1 MTLDLTRLSALAT
14 SLQKSK
20 PSIRNTSQWFD
31 FNNKGDE
38 TVIGIYDEI
47 GEYGVTASDFIQQLN
62 NIKTS
67 KLTVQI
73 ASNGGSVDQGLAIYA
88 ALASH
93 PAEVTTDV
101 ISHAYSAA
109 SYIAQAAS
117 PGKRKI
123 RKNAK
128 LMVHDPAIGGGVVYG
143 NSRQLRE
150 AKNTL
155 EEIAVRLDEA
165 ADNIASIYAEASG
178 NSDIAYW
185 RGLMEAETFLS
196 AEDTVQNKL
205 ADMVVGAD
213 GAPTSNKATNLV
225 GEAGPELV
233 TTALTNVDNLSTT
246 ALNGLL
252 DALRGVFN
260 D

>member
-1 MTLDLTRLSALAT
+1 MTIDLGRLTSLAT
-14 SLQKSK
+14 NLRSVTPASR
-20 PSIRNTSQWFD
+20 SNTKQWFD
-31 FNNKGDE
+31 MQNKGGDE

-47 GEYGVTASDFIQQLN
+47 GEWGVTAADFISQLN
-62 NIKTS
+62 GIKTS

-117 PGKRKI
+117 PGKRRI

-128 LMVHDPAIGGGVVYG
+128 TMVHDPAIGGGVVYG
-143 NSRQLRE
+143 NARQLRA
-150 AKNTL
+150 AKDVL

-178 NSDIAYW
+178 NNDIAYW

-196 AEDTVQNKL
+196 ADDTLSNGL
-205 ADMVVGAD
+205 ADEIVGAD
-213 GAPTSNKATNLV
+213 GSPTKVTNKAT
-225 GEAGPELV
+225 
-233 TTALTNVDNLSTT
+233 TAPTNNLSTPGIE
-246 ALNGLL
+246 NFEGLL
-252 DALRGVFN
+252 SSLKGVFQ
-260 D
+260 